1 MGNGPFGPEIFQML
15 AGLGGPQEPGIHGVI
30 EIEKPKPEA
39 LEFITSLRDQCD
51 EFIRCYDKE
60 CPEGKEESDE
70 LQGDSKERKSKR
82 QEKDGEESS
91 EEKFGRM

>member
-60 CPEGKEESDE
+60 SSEGKESDE